1 MIGIPS
7 RYIIQRS
14 EWTIL
19 SNPAVATRAVG
30 SVVAAGAG
38 ISRVLDGLYCSLAAV
53 AAQVFIQ
60 LVVRDGAAGVGP
72 IIFEQTVKV
81 VTADTGFVHI
91 SGLGLIGSAN
101 TAMAIE
107 FLTAPAATNWQRI
120 VGVGY
125 NVNA

>member
-1 MIGIPS
+1 MITGIS
-7 RYIIQRS
+7 RSIIQRS

-19 SNPAVATRAVG
+19 SNPAVTTRAVG
-30 SVVAAGAG
+30 SVVAAGVG
-38 ISRVLDGLYCSLAAV
+38 ISRVLDGLYASLAAV

-81 VTADTGFVHI
+81 VTASTGFVHI
-91 SGLGLIGSAN
+91 TNLGLIGSEN

-125 NVNA
+125 NVNT

>member
-1 MIGIPS
+1 MITSISRSIIP
-7 RYIIQRS
+7 RS

-19 SNPAVATRAVG
+19 ANPVVATRAVG
-30 SVVAAGAG
+30 SIVAAGAG
-38 ISRVLDGLYCSLAAV
+38 ISRVLDGLYVSVAAV
-53 AAQVFIQ
+53 AAQVFLQ
-60 LVVRDGAAGVGP
+60 LVVRNGAAGVGA
-72 IIFEQTVKV
+72 IIFEHTVKV
-81 VTADTGFVHI
+81 VTASTGNISI

-125 NVNA
+125 NVET